1 MWSLDVKNDIMQLKS
16 LQNFFKNGLM
26 GYYPNE
32 EIDTFF
38 YRICSMHLK
47 LKRIDISLKS
57 EMIITN
63 HTFEYFEMV
72 IERLLN
78 YEPIQYIL
86 GSTLF
91 FGSDFIVNKEVLI
104 PRPETEELISWV
116 LEQLDPD
123 KSIKILDIG
132 TGSGC
137 IAISLAKQLPT
148 ADVYAMD
155 ISLGALS
162 IAKKNAEANGV
173 VIQFIEASI
182 LDWESQD
189 LFFDVIVSNPPY
201 VRKSEKEMMSPNVL
215 NHEPHLALFVENNNP
230 LLFYKAIV
238 EMSKRNLTSQGLI
251 YFEINE
257 YLAEETKSLFSSTFF
272 QAVQLKRDIFSKHR
286 MLCARKY

>member
-1 MWSLDVKNDIMQLKS
+1 
-16 LQNFFKNGLM
+16 M

-32 EIDTFF
+32 EIDAFF

-116 LEQLDPD
+116 LEQLDSD

-137 IAISLAKQLPT
+137 IAISLAKQLPM

-272 QAVQLKRDIFSKHR
+272 QAVQLKRDIFSKYR
-286 MLCARKY
+286 MLRARKY

>member
-47 LKRIDISLKS
+47 LKRIDISIKS

-123 KSIKILDIG
+123 NSIKILDIG

-137 IAISLAKQLPT
+137 IAISLAKLLPR

-257 YLAEETKSLFSSTFF
+257 YLTKETKSLFSSTFF
-272 QAVQLKRDIFSKHR
+272 EAVQLKRDIFSKYR
-286 MLCARKY
+286 MLRARKY

>member
-47 LKRIDISLKS
+47 LKRIDISIKS

-116 LEQLDPD
+116 LKQLDPD
-123 KSIKILDIG
+123 NSIKILDIG

-137 IAISLAKQLPT
+137 IAISLAKLLPR

-257 YLAEETKSLFSSTFF
+257 YLTKETKSLFSSTFF
-272 QAVQLKRDIFSKHR
+272 EAVQLKRDIFSKYR
-286 MLCARKY
+286 MLRARKY

>member
-47 LKRIDISLKS
+47 LKRIDISIKS

-123 KSIKILDIG
+123 NSIKILDIG

-137 IAISLAKQLPT
+137 IAISLAKHLPR

-257 YLAEETKSLFSSTFF
+257 YLSEETKSLFSSTCF
-272 QAVQLKRDIFSKHR
+272 QAIQLKTDIFSKNR
-286 MLCARKY
+286 MLCARKR

>member
-1 MWSLDVKNDIMQLKS
+1 MQLKS

-47 LKRIDISLKS
+47 LKRIDISIKS

-123 KSIKILDIG
+123 NSIKILDIG

-137 IAISLAKQLPT
+137 IAISLAKLLPR

-257 YLAEETKSLFSSTFF
+257 YLTKETKSLFSSTFF
-272 QAVQLKRDIFSKHR
+272 EAVQLKRDIFSKYR
-286 MLCARKY
+286 MLRARKY

>member
-1 MWSLDVKNDIMQLKS
+1 MWSLDVKNDIMQFKS
-16 LQNFFKNGLM
+16 LHNFFKNGLM

-32 EIDTFF
+32 EIDAFF

-116 LEQLDPD
+116 LEQLDSD

-137 IAISLAKQLPT
+137 IAISLAKQLPM

-201 VRKSEKEMMSPNVL
+201 IRKSEKEMMSPNVL
-215 NHEPHLALFVENNNP
+215 YHEPHLALFVENNNP

>member
-47 LKRIDISLKS
+47 LKRIDISIKS

-123 KSIKILDIG
+123 KSIKILDVG

-137 IAISLAKQLPT
+137 IAISLAKQLPR
-148 ADVYAMD
+148 ADVHAMD
-155 ISLGALS
+155 ICLGALS

-189 LFFDVIVSNPPY
+189 LFFDVIISNPPY

-272 QAVQLKRDIFSKHR
+272 EAVQLKRDIFSKYR
-286 MLCARKY
+286 MLRARKY

>member
-1 MWSLDVKNDIMQLKS
+1 MQLKS

-47 LKRIDISLKS
+47 LKRIDISIKS

-123 KSIKILDIG
+123 KSIKILDVG

-137 IAISLAKQLPT
+137 IAISLAKQLPR
-148 ADVYAMD
+148 ADVHAMD

-189 LFFDVIVSNPPY
+189 LFFDVIISNPPY

-238 EMSKRNLTSQGLI
+238 EMSKRNLNSQGLI

-272 QAVQLKRDIFSKHR
+272 EAVQLKRDIFSKYR
-286 MLCARKY
+286 MLRARKY

>member
-1 MWSLDVKNDIMQLKS
+1 MQLKS

-47 LKRIDISLKS
+47 LKRIDISIKS

-123 KSIKILDIG
+123 NSIKILDIG

-137 IAISLAKQLPT
+137 IAISLAKHLPR

-257 YLAEETKSLFSSTFF
+257 YLTKETKSLFSSTFF
-272 QAVQLKRDIFSKHR
+272 EAVQLKRDIFSKYR
-286 MLCARKY
+286 MLRARKY

>member
-47 LKRIDISLKS
+47 LKRIDISIKS

-123 KSIKILDIG
+123 KSIKILDVG

-137 IAISLAKQLPT
+137 IAISLAKQLPR
-148 ADVYAMD
+148 ADVHAMD

-189 LFFDVIVSNPPY
+189 LFFDVIISNPPY

-238 EMSKRNLTSQGLI
+238 EMSKRNLNSQGLI

-272 QAVQLKRDIFSKHR
+272 EAVQLKRDIFSKYR
-286 MLCARKY
+286 MLRARKY

>member
-16 LQNFFKNGLM
+16 LHNFFKNGLI

-32 EIDTFF
+32 EIDAFF

-47 LKRIDISLKS
+47 LKRIDISIKS

-123 KSIKILDIG
+123 KSIKILDVG

-137 IAISLAKQLPT
+137 IAISLAKQLPR
-148 ADVYAMD
+148 ADVHAMD
-155 ISLGALS
+155 ICLGALS

-189 LFFDVIVSNPPY
+189 LFFDVIISNPPY

-238 EMSKRNLTSQGLI
+238 EMSKRNLNSQGLI

-257 YLAEETKSLFSSTFF
+257 YLAEETKSLFSSTCFKTI
-272 QAVQLKRDIFSKHR
+272 QLKTDIFSKNR
-286 MLCARKY
+286 MLCARKR

>member
-16 LQNFFKNGLM
+16 LHNFFKNGLI

-32 EIDTFF
+32 EIDAFF

-47 LKRIDISLKS
+47 LKQIDISLKS

-63 HTFEYFEMV
+63 HSFEYFEMV

-123 KSIKILDIG
+123 KSIKILDVG

-137 IAISLAKQLPT
+137 IAISLAKQLPR
-148 ADVYAMD
+148 ADVHAMD
-155 ISLGALS
+155 ICLGALS

-189 LFFDVIVSNPPY
+189 LFFDVIISNPPY

-238 EMSKRNLTSQGLI
+238 EMSKRNLNSQGLI

-272 QAVQLKRDIFSKHR
+272 EAVQLKRDIFSKYR
-286 MLCARKY
+286 MLRARKY

>member
-32 EIDTFF
+32 EIDAFF

-116 LEQLDPD
+116 LEQLDSD

-137 IAISLAKQLPT
+137 IAISLAKQLPM

-201 VRKSEKEMMSPNVL
+201 IRKSEKEMMSPNVL

>member
-1 MWSLDVKNDIMQLKS
+1 MWSLDVKNDIMQFKS
-16 LQNFFKNGLM
+16 LHNFFKNGLM

-32 EIDTFF
+32 EIDAFF

-116 LEQLDPD
+116 LEQLDSD

-137 IAISLAKQLPT
+137 IAISLAKQLPM

>member
-32 EIDTFF
+32 EIDAFF

-47 LKRIDISLKS
+47 LKQIDISLKS

-63 HTFEYFEMV
+63 HSFEYFEMV

-116 LEQLDPD
+116 LEKLDTD

-137 IAISLAKQLPT
+137 IAISLAKQLPR

-162 IAKKNAEANGV
+162 VAKKNAEANGV

-201 VRKSEKEMMSPNVL
+201 VRKIEKKMMSPNVL

-257 YLAEETKSLFSSTFF
+257 YLSEETKSLFSSTFF
-272 QAVQLKRDIFSKHR
+272 EAVQLKRDIFSKYR
-286 MLCARKY
+286 MLRARKY

>member
-1 MWSLDVKNDIMQLKS
+1 MQLKS

-47 LKRIDISLKS
+47 LKRIDISIKS

-137 IAISLAKQLPT
+137 IAISLAKQLPR
-148 ADVYAMD
+148 ADVHAMD

-189 LFFDVIVSNPPY
+189 LFFDVIISNPPY

-238 EMSKRNLTSQGLI
+238 EMSKRNLNSQGLI

-272 QAVQLKRDIFSKHR
+272 EAVQLKRDIFSKYR
-286 MLCARKY
+286 MLRARKY

>member
-1 MWSLDVKNDIMQLKS
+1 MWSLDVKNDIMQFKS
-16 LQNFFKNGLM
+16 LHNFFKNGLM

-32 EIDTFF
+32 EIDAFF

-116 LEQLDPD
+116 LEQLDSD

-137 IAISLAKQLPT
+137 IAISLAKQLPM

-257 YLAEETKSLFSSTFF
+257 YLTKETKSLFSSTFF
-272 QAVQLKRDIFSKHR
+272 EAVQLKRDIFSKYR
-286 MLCARKY
+286 MLRARKY